1 MDDFL
6 NQDGT
11 GRSACILCPDQKFA
25 AGTGSET
32 CTLCPEG
39 YHRGNSWDNAGAA
52 GITSWLG
59 VGTRCHG
66 CNAGHFN
73 ADPGS
78 HCKKCAAGKH
88 QHEKTKTSC
97 KNCPSGYFRGANGIV
112 GNLYHL
118 CYRRYCNEYNDCQV
132 ACCSGTTCAS
142 DTESQQIYNHWT
154 ALTAAQKLE
163 RHLFDPLV
171 CTLAECDFCVAGY
184 SQPGEGKLECVKCS
198 AGKYQ
203 ATIKTTT
210 CDQCAKGQAAPL
222 AGQNG

>member
-11 GRSACILCPDQKFA
+11 GRSACILCPNQKFA
-25 AGTGSET
+25 ASTGSET
-32 CTLCPEG
+32 CTLCPKG
-39 YHRGNSWDNAGAA
+39 WQRDNSWDHAGAA
-52 GITSWLG
+52 GANWLG
-59 VGTRCHG
+59 KGTRCHG
-66 CNAGHFN
+66 CGRGFFN
-73 ADPGS
+73 ADAGS
-78 HCKKCAAGKH
+78 FCKKCAAGKH
-88 QHEKTKTSC
+88 QHQTTKTSC
-97 KNCPSGYFRGANGIV
+97 KNCPSGYFKGANGIV
-112 GNLYHL
+112 GSLYHG
-118 CYRRYCNEYNDCQV
+118 CYRRYCNEYTACQV

-142 DTESQQIYNHWT
+142 NTQSGCSQNHWT
-154 ALTAAQKLE
+154 ALTSAQKLE

-171 CTLAECDFCVAGY
+171 CALVECDFCVAGY

-203 ATIKTTT
+203 PTIKTTT